1 MLVVRPARVVTRQ
14 SRSKRNGKGDH
25 GQENDNRGVSAC
37 DGLFQPTC
45 TGREKAF
52 PYTCARGTESLTD
65 RLGQYV
71 KAYRSRD
78 WKGLYDLV
86 SDIGKGGL
94 DRQRFIVAVR
104 AALGTKSYGNMPDL
118 LEFIPDRSEEHEDGV
133 DIYGCGK
140 AKREGE
146 SSTGIA
152 VVHAVHEHNTWAF
165 SGWSFTEFPNQPCKL
180 LSDPTWKPAG
190 RMEWNRPIGEVRDAV
205 ASKP

>member
-1 MLVVRPARVVTRQ
+1 MVKRMTIWMFALALGFFSAHAQEERRPFRTLAPEEQ
-14 SRSKRNGKGDH
+14 K
-25 GQENDNRGVSAC
+25 
-37 DGLFQPTC
+37 
-45 TGREKAF
+45 
-52 PYTCARGTESLTD
+52 SLTD

-86 SDIGKGGL
+86 SDTGKGGL

-104 AALGTKSYGNMPDL
+104 AALGTKGYGNMPDL

-133 DIYGCGK
+133 DIFGCGK